1 MQHEDFKVRD
11 SRTTPNANQRG
22 QVCLAAEKYGNMNL
36 RPGNYSFKL
45 EWMDKSADFCE
56 ENEDDQVVIEC
67 FCEKR
72 TV

>member
-1 MQHEDFKVRD
+1 MFGSGEVWK
-11 SRTTPNANQRG
+11 
-22 QVCLAAEKYGNMNL
+22 CKYLNL

-45 EWMDKSADFCE
+45 EWMDKSGDFCE